1 MVITAAGEAETMTTV
16 PERSR
21 TLHNFSSLPCFN
33 VKWGRQKQLRCVKDS
48 SSSAA
53 AAADDHDLPTS
64 SSSPH
69 HHPQQNQRRRPSPD
83 FLKRKST
90 AVFEDDGGI
99 EAMREKL
106 MLEIRTEVHQMKA
119 TLLNDNAGKK
129 ADDVVGAPRP
139 WNLRS
144 RRAVCK
150 EPIGNENSIAGDWKP
165 SFSLAEVKS
174 LAEIGGDAPRAKF
187 SASLS
192 KKEIEE
198 DFLSILGTRPARRPK
213 KRPRYVQKQ
222 IDALFPGYWLS
233 EITADMYKVNEN
245 PEAGKR

>member
-48 SSSAA
+48 SSAA
-53 AAADDHDLPTS
+53 GAGDHDLPTS
-64 SSSPH
+64 SSSPQH
-69 HHPQQNQRRRPSPD
+69 HQNQRRRPSPD

-119 TLLNDNAGKK
+119 TLLSDNAGKK

-150 EPIGNENSIAGDWKP
+150 EPMTNDNTNAADGKP
-165 SFSLAEVKS
+165 NFLPAEVKS
-174 LAEIGGDAPRAKF
+174 MAEIGGGDAPRAKF

-192 KKEIEE
+192 KREIEE
-198 DFLSILGTRPARRPK
+198 DFLAILGTRPARRPR